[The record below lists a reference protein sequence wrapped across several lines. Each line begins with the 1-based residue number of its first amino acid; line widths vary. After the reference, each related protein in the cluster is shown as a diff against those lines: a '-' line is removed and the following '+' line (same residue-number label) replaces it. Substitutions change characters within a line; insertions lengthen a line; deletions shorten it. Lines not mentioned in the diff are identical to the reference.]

1 MVNDYEPYLERIK
14 KSASYLDTSTY
25 EKILEKIGNAQIVL
39 LGEATHGTHE
49 FYDIRSEITKKLIT
63 EKNFN
68 AIAIE
73 GDWPDAYNINT
84 YINNQRFNNA
94 EEALRSFNQFPTW
107 MWQNIPILELT
118 KWLQKFNQEK
128 KSK

>member
-94 EEALRSFNQFPTW
+94 EALLLFCSSSFSLSSFLVILYFIIPTF
-107 MWQNIPILELT
+107 L
-118 KWLQKFNQEK
+118 
-128 KSK
+128 